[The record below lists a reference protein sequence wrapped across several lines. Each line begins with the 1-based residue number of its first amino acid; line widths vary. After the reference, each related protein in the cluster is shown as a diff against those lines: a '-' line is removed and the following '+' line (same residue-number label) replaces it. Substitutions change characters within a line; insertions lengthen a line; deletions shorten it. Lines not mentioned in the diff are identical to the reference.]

1 MPVYNHRFISNE
13 NSEPNPLG
21 MRVAGPTINIEISIP
36 QSLAEEFIKNNKS
49 IPSPIVGLALIDTG
63 ASSSCV
69 DNSAIKGLDI
79 KPIGIIDTMTPAGP
93 KQQYRYPAH
102 FFFPAAK
109 INVDFGSITGAD
121 LKGQPIM
128 ALIGRDILSNFIFV
142 YNGTLGVYTIG
153 Y

>member
-1 MPVYNHRFISNE
+1 MPVYNHSFVDDN
-13 NSEPNPLG
+13 NTPQPLG
-21 MRVAGPTINIEISIP
+21 ILQSGPVISIEISVP
-36 QSLAEEFIKNNKS
+36 QSLAEEFTRANLP
-49 IPSPIVGLALIDTG
+49 IPRPIVGLALIDTG

-69 DNSAIKGLDI
+69 DNSTIESLGIKS
-79 KPIGIIDTMTPAGP
+79 IGVVDTMTPAGP

-102 FFFPAAK
+102 FFFPAAR

-121 LKGQPIM
+121 LKDQPIM

-142 YNGTLGVYTIG
+142 YNGTLGMYTIG

>member
-1 MPVYNHRFISNE
+1 MPVYNHSFVDNKNI
-13 NSEPNPLG
+13 PQPLG
-21 MRVAGPTINIEISIP
+21 ILQSGPVINIEISVP
-36 QSLAEEFIKNNKS
+36 QSLAEELTRAN
-49 IPSPIVGLALIDTG
+49 IPIPRPIVGLALIDTG

-69 DNSAIKGLDI
+69 DNSTITSLGIKS
-79 KPIGIIDTMTPAGP
+79 IGVVDTMTPAGP

-121 LKGQPIM
+121 LKDQPIM

-142 YNGTLGVYTIG
+142 YNGTLGMYTIG